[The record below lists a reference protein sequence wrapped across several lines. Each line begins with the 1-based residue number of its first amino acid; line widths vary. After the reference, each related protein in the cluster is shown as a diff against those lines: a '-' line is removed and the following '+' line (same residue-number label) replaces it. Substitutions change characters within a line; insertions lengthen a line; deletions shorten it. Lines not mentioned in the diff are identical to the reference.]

1 MAGYKQETSWI
12 LQDVQH
18 KLQESKSKAYLVI
31 RPSQNPGKRPSI
43 LAMEM
48 ERNRQISCALNILEF
63 DLIELADTLYV
74 CEAER
79 TLAFG
84 GTINGD
90 GGDEGGGGD
99 GGDWWQTE

>member
-1 MAGYKQETSWI
+1 
-12 LQDVQH
+12 
-18 KLQESKSKAYLVI
+18 
-31 RPSQNPGKRPSI
+31 
-43 LAMEM
+43 MEI

-63 DLIELADTLYV
+63 DLIELADRLYV
-74 CEAER
+74 CEAEM

-84 GTINGD
+84 GTNNGD